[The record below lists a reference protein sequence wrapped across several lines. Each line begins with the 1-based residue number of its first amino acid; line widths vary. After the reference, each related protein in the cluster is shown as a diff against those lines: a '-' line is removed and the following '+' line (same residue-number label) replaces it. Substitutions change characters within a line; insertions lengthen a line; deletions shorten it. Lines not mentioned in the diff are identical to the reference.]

1 MSNLDAEE
9 IPAHV
14 GGLDDPSIQPPTC
27 FQSQPSQLDY
37 TPPVQVGEAGP
48 GPSSVA
54 ARQHHA
60 AQLTRSHAGPSGH
73 RTGLGRERAST
84 VTGASG
90 NIAQSLI
97 NLRTQM
103 EGYLGE
109 IQSNVADM
117 HRLERCVQET
127 IDEIQILAARQQQL
141 EHQDDADDDEEPMDQ
156 DREVS
161 PEV

>member
-1 MSNLDAEE
+1 M
-9 IPAHV
+9 
-14 GGLDDPSIQPPTC
+14 
-27 FQSQPSQLDY
+27 
-37 TPPVQVGEAGP
+37 
-48 GPSSVA
+48 
-54 ARQHHA
+54 
-60 AQLTRSHAGPSGH
+60 
-73 RTGLGRERAST
+73 
-84 VTGASG
+84 
-90 NIAQSLI
+90 
-97 NLRTQM
+97 
-103 EGYLGE
+103 GE